1 MQLLRPEVL
10 AAHAR
15 VIAMPVETRRARA
28 RADNAARDDAAR
40 DDAIEDDAGK
50 DDARDI
56 PQAELETPL
65 ELESISIIIREL
77 LDEIVD

>member
-1 MQLLRPEVL
+1 MDRHMQLLRPELL
-10 AAHAR
+10 AVHTR

-40 DDAIEDDAGK
+40 DDAIEDDARK

-56 PQAELETPL
+56 L
-65 ELESISIIIREL
+65 
-77 LDEIVD
+77 